1 MQKLGILFT
10 SRNNYEMFDLWFAST
25 TNEGFE
31 VLSIDEDSTPE
42 NKQKGKI
49 YVRNMVS
56 LIWIEK
62 NGGCLTI

>member
-42 NKQKGKI
+42 NKQKG
-49 YVRNMVS
+49 
-56 LIWIEK
+56 
-62 NGGCLTI
+62 